1 MPSLIRR
8 RTLNN
13 RITAKI
19 PFYFKGVEHTPSTQ
33 LNLDDWAKRSQ
44 GDLPDFCRV
53 IAQENGIGSYSYE
66 LEVMESSE
74 VLFENPQGFA
84 VQFFDEQEQMFD
96 FDGFKQ
102 FWLASQSF
110 SRLNS
115 ISRQFLGQDLV
126 ENSKEHQ
133 ALMAA
138 FLAGKND

>member
-1 MPSLIRR
+1 M
-8 RTLNN
+8 NN

-44 GDLPDFCRV
+44 GELPDFCSV

-74 VLFENPQGFA
+74 IVFEDPQGLA
-84 VQFFDEQEQMFD
+84 VQFYNETEQTFD
-96 FDGFKQ
+96 FEGFKQ
-102 FWLASQSF
+102 FWLAQQSF
-110 SRLNS
+110 GLLNT
-115 ISRQFLGQDLV
+115 ISQQFWGKDLV
-126 ENSKEHQ
+126 ANSVEHQ

-138 FLAGKND
+138 FVAGKND